1 MSHLAENA
9 AAIAMHFGMSP
20 LREEAY
26 HKAGESMGGFPGF
39 YRAAIEAGEVLDLVA
54 KQEELSWG
62 DDADWIQTVEAYADR
77 ILQAMAKNKHV
88 PSKDELLVLAK
99 ESLYYF
105 MEPKFPAPLA
115 PPMIQT
121 IRDLLVTALEGGSN
135 YWYTIDHKKN
145 VYPAGTSFKDYKE
158 GGKMQPPGNYYH
170 WSELLPTIPGGA
182 IMITDKTEESEQK
195 SYRLDLPTLQKGLS
209 VMKHKYP
216 KRYKRVMEEDYDADD
231 GDTFLQSAVFGEV
244 IYG

>member
-26 HKAGESMGGFPGF
+26 HRAGESMGGFPGF
-39 YRAAIEAGEVLDLVA
+39 YRLAIEAGAIL
-54 KQEELSWG
+54 EELAKKEDFSWG
-62 DDADWIQTVEAYADR
+62 DDADWLQTVEAYADG
-77 ILQAMAKNKHV
+77 ILQSMAKNKRI
-88 PSKDELLVLAK
+88 PSKDELTTLAK
-99 ESLYYF
+99 VSLYYF
-105 MEPKFPAPLA
+105 MEPKFPAPQ
-115 PPMIQT
+115 PPQTIQT

-158 GGKMQPPGNYYH
+158 GGKAQIPGNYYH

-182 IMITDKTEESEQK
+182 IMITDTTEEGEQK

-216 KRYKRVMEEDYDADD
+216 KRYKEVMEDNGDAED
-231 GDTFLQSAVFGEV
+231 GDVFLQSAIFGEV